1 MTTIAQMLD
10 LMPRLKGAGLE
21 YEIQGM
27 KQGYVMLADAK
38 VEYMP
43 WVSGYV
49 PGAALPK
56 RDEYIRKDKGDE
68 VSAWWYAYMRRTMD
82 VVHVICFSVIYS
94 L

>member
-1 MTTIAQMLD
+1 MLD

-21 YEIQGM
+21 YEGA
-27 KQGYVMLADAK
+27 GYVMLASAK

-49 PGAALPK
+49 PGATLPK